1 MEDREINEVLEYEE
15 KIAALTKEEIKEVA
29 NKYLNENYL
38 LGILMPEKK
47 EGQTSEAG
55 E

>member
-1 MEDREINEVLEYEE
+1 MGFFDKFKSSRD
-15 KIAALTKEEIKEVA
+15 IAKEEIKEVA
-29 NKYLNENYL
+29 NKYLSENYL

-47 EGQTSEAG
+47 EGQASEAG